1 MLLLDV
7 MEAVQSETGMITG
20 VEAEPQD
27 VEKRRRRSVL
37 YAHASILV
45 PRIWFAAVVVVPRSY
60 HRDVDRVIPTSSLLQ
75 LP

>member
-1 MLLLDV
+1 
-7 MEAVQSETGMITG
+7 METVQCETGMITG

-37 YAHASILV
+37 YARASPLV
-45 PRIWFAAVVVVPRSY
+45 PRIWFAAVVVPHFVPPSGC
-60 HRDVDRVIPTSSLLQ
+60 VIPTSSLLQ

>member
-1 MLLLDV
+1 VLLADV
-7 MEAVQSETGMITG
+7 MGAVQSETGMITG

-37 YAHASILV
+37 YAHASTLV
-45 PRIWFAAVVVVPRSY
+45 PRIWFAAVVVPHSY
-60 HRDVDRVIPTSSLLQ
+60 HQVVDRVIPTSSFLQ